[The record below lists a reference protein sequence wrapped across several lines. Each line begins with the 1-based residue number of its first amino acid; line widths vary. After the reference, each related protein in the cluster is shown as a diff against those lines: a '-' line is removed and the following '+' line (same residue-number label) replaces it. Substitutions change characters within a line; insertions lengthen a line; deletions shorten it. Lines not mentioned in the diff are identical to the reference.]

1 MYQFTN
7 GIIVYDEKTKDK
19 FLKSGFKLKKMK
31 KEKQITIDE
40 VIDEES
46 NKSISTKST
55 RVSKKTSKNR
65 K

>member
-19 FLKSGFKLKKMK
+19 FLKSGFKLK

-65 K
+65 E

>member
-7 GIIVYDEKTKDK
+7 GIIVYDEKIKDK
-19 FLKSGFKLKKMK
+19 FLKSGFKLKK
-31 KEKQITIDE
+31 EKQIIIDE

-55 RVSKKTSKNR
+55 RVTKKTSKNR
-65 K
+65 E

>member
-31 KEKQITIDE
+31 KEKQKICKVQEKRCKLQD
-40 VIDEES
+40 
-46 NKSISTKST
+46 K
-55 RVSKKTSKNR
+55 
-65 K
+65 

>member
-19 FLKSGFKLKKMK
+19 FLKSGFKLKKIK
-31 KEKQITIDE
+31 KEKQITIHE

-65 K
+65 E

>member
-40 VIDEES
+40 VIDEE
-46 NKSISTKST
+46 
-55 RVSKKTSKNR
+55 
-65 K
+65 

>member
-65 K
+65 E

>member
-19 FLKSGFKLKKMK
+19 FLKSGFKLKKIK

-55 RVSKKTSKNR
+55 TVSKKTSKNR
-65 K
+65 E

>member
-7 GIIVYDEKTKDK
+7 GIIVYDDKTKDK
-19 FLKSGFKLKKMK
+19 FLKSGYKLKKIK
-31 KEKQITIDE
+31 KEKQLNIDE

-46 NKSISTKST
+46 NQSINSNIT

-65 K
+65 E